1 MTPRSHRWAFLP
13 TWRRYATHPA
23 PQSSWQ
29 EHNVA
34 ALSQRLAAAR
44 AMRPGIV
51 HEQVSAYNHI
61 VVRRTRRQLLLCYR
75 SPDSQLE
82 EVQSRLDPTDP
93 LALPSAYTQAMLL
106 ALLWQPR
113 PRRILLIGLGGGRL
127 QMTLHHYLERT
138 TLHTV
143 ELDPLVVEIA
153 ERFFG
158 LVQDSRQR
166 IIVQDG
172 RDYLRRTAGRLTYD
186 LILLDAYRA
195 QGVPPH
201 LNTREFYAECRTCLA
216 PGGVVATNLHSGV
229 PGYPAARNTF
239 AAAWPHTVVFRVF
252 DGNVVSVGGELS
264 ALDEPAF
271 SSRLAEVERCFLG
284 RIPLAR
290 LAYSRNL
297 QTNDGKTGRV

>member
-1 MTPRSHRWAFLP
+1 MTVLAH
-13 TWRRYATHPA
+13 
-23 PQSSWQ
+23 
-29 EHNVA
+29 
-34 ALSQRLAAAR
+34 RLAGVR
-44 AMRPGIV
+44 TMRPGIV

-75 SPDSQLE
+75 HPHSRLE
-82 EVQSRLDPTDP
+82 EVQSRLDPTSP

-106 ALLWQPR
+106 ALVWQPH

-172 RDYLRRTAGRLTYD
+172 WDYLRRTAGRPSYD

-195 QGVPPH
+195 QGIPAH
-201 LNTREFYAECRTCLA
+201 LSTRKFYAECRTCLA
-216 PGGVVATNLHSGV
+216 PGGVLATNLHSGV
-229 PGYPAARNTF
+229 PAYPAARTTF

-252 DGNVVSVGGELS
+252 GGNVVIVGSDL
-264 ALDEPAF
+264 ALDESAF

-290 LAYSRNL
+290 LAHSRDL
-297 QTNDGKTGRV
+297 QAHDGKTGRVLHDAGQRNTASSIDFR